1 MNEAWRLKTVG
12 SKTTEYNKNCA
23 IIKQKFLDKQYKGK
37 VPDEQIK
44 KVHRTKIKEIFTNK
58 ENETELYYA

>member
-1 MNEAWRLKTVG
+1 MNEAWRLKTVC

-23 IIKQKFLDKQYKGK
+23 IIKQTFLDKQYKGE

-58 ENETELYYA
+58 ENKTELYYA